1 MSWVLP
7 FTNLTPAYPSS
18 RCVYDATFTARFS
31 LCDLVP
37 LWLSVWALREMSVF
51 ILVTIFTLYYY
62 LYIMLSL
69 PFYLSLNYLFCQLKV
84 ILFDWHILFLATKS
98 SLYCPLPLSLF
109 ISSCVAFTLLKH
121 RLFDT
126 TLFIHPYPYFHFD
139 LRSKIKDIQC
149 SPPGLLWKFPQSSP
163 TWMKFVF
170 VES

>member
-18 RCVYDATFTARFS
+18 CCVYDATFAARFS

-69 PFYLSLNYLFCQLKV
+69 PFYLSLNYLLCQLKV

-126 TLFIHPYPYFHFD
+126 TLSFTLIPTFILTLD
-139 LRSKIKDIQC
+139 LKLKIFNAHHQAFC
-149 SPPGLLWKFPQSSP
+149 GSFPRHLLLGWRLSL
-163 TWMKFVF
+163 
-170 VES
+170 